1 MMCIV
6 FQRRVVLRAQT
17 DSLINTL
24 HEHLGFPLKVAGV
37 HMQVCGRRMFYDAVP
52 QRRQVN
58 CNIPSGFNFNF
69 NKLIAI
75 TVRSPLPASS
85 RVSKALRPAHKYP
98 LLFINIIKV
107 IYGAWA
113 EDTRKMFSSLVFCED
128 VECNPS
134 GAKTWE
140 NGWKTTMSTST
151 QNGKFSLRGHN
162 SYISHI
168 SKRFIWQICLPL
180 SKSGLLQQF
189 WDLISL
195 QLNSI
200 FEFPFQLGVRTC
212 VLGLNDEIP
221 LHLQN
226 RDLLH
231 ILTRKFIL
239 SRGISE
245 DPLRTV
251 LSIIPLEAFSTAMKD
266 KPFLFYRIWNPF
278 FDYLGTSESKRLKAS
293 LFDLDKRSVLV
304 QQAVFVDEFL

>member
-24 HEHLGFPLKVAGV
+24 YEHLSFPLKVAGV
-37 HMQVCGRRMFYDAVP
+37 HMQVCGRRVFYDAVP

-195 QLNSI
+195 QLLNFWISSSAWRKDLSIGFEWFTFRTETFFISWLGNVFWAGGSAKTPANS
-200 FEFPFQLGVRTC
+200 FKYHSTWGFFNNHEGQTF
-212 VLGLNDEIP
+212 
-221 LHLQN
+221 
-226 RDLLH
+226 
-231 ILTRKFIL
+231 FIL
-239 SRGISE
+239 QG
-245 DPLRTV
+245 
-251 LSIIPLEAFSTAMKD
+251 LE
-266 KPFLFYRIWNPF
+266 
-278 FDYLGTSESKRLKAS
+278 
-293 LFDLDKRSVLV
+293 
-304 QQAVFVDEFL
+304 